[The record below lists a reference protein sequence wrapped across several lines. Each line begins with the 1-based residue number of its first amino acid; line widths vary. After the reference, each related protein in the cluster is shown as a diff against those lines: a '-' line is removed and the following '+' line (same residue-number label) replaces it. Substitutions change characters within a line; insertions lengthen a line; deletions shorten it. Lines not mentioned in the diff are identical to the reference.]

1 MRALAMTISMLAIV
15 WGVTSTAQGA
25 QSSGCK
31 QCQDQQRA
39 CMANYSGKTCKTEY
53 DICMKGCQGKK

>member
-1 MRALAMTISMLAIV
+1 MRALAMIVSMLPV
-15 WGVTSTAQGA
+15 LVSVTSPAHAA

-31 QCQDQQRA
+31 QCQDQRRA

-53 DICMKGCQGKK
+53 DICLKGCRGK

>member
-1 MRALAMTISMLAIV
+1 MMVSMLPILWGAI
-15 WGVTSTAQGA
+15 STAHGA
-25 QSSGCK
+25 QASGCK

-53 DICMKGCQGKK
+53 DICMKGCRGKS